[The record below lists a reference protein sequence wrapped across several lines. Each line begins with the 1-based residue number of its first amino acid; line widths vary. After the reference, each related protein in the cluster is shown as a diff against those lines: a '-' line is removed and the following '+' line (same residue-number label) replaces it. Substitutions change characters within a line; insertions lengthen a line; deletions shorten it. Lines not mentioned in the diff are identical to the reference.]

1 MWGWKPCQKG
11 TIVLDLRTKH
21 HFSPTGFRLCGQRRA
36 KSQASSHGVSPVGSG
51 DTPQLDRL
59 VQGLQSLLSLPGRG
73 GGGQSVGAPGSTRS
87 VLTWCG
93 CGQQPPPPG
102 RRHYTRVISTSSLL
116 FTWPRGCCGLG
127 GGGAARTCPQHIT
140 SYSFEL
146 QVEPQQNTTSV
157 SYQTGQ
163 GSVSIQYL

>member
-1 MWGWKPCQKG
+1 MFWISAPNTISALLAFDCVDRDEPNLRPHLMESLQWGVGIPLSWIG
-11 TIVLDLRTKH
+11 W
-21 HFSPTGFRLCGQRRA
+21 FRGYRA
-36 KSQASSHGVSPVGSG
+36 CCP
-51 DTPQLDRL
+51 
-59 VQGLQSLLSLPGRG
+59 SLEEG